1 MTKFLK
7 LFGVAALVG
16 LSAPAK
22 ATADVTQ
29 VFNWSGCG
37 GQNFASCA
45 TVIASFND
53 VTNVLSFSVQNTNG
67 AVGWPGR
74 FTRVGFTGMGTP
86 TAMAVPPA
94 GWAFDANDTSLSGPS
109 PATFWSY
116 YDVNPGIEPSN
127 TFNFSVSFAVAPSFS
142 NITFGLRE
150 QGLDDWDF
158 GADCAGSNRLHVN
171 KNGATYTESIGREG
185 PTGCYDFPDDPPT
198 DVVPE
203 PATMVLLAT
212 GLIGLAGAQMRR
224 RKNTK
229 V

>member
-1 MTKFLK
+1 SSTMSKFFK

-16 LSAPAK
+16 MSAPAK
-22 ATADVTQ
+22 ATAME

-45 TVIASFND
+45 TVIANYDD
-53 VTNVLSFSVQNTNG
+53 VTNVLSFSVQNTN
-67 AVGWPGR
+67 ATVGWPGR
-74 FTRVGFTGMGTP
+74 FTAVGFAGMGTP
-86 TAMAVPPA
+86 TGLSAPL
-94 GWAFDANDTSLSGPS
+94 GWGFSADDTALSGPS
-109 PATFWSY
+109 GLTFWSY
-116 YDVNPGIEPSN
+116 SDTSGDGITPMN
-127 TFNFSVSFAVAPSFS
+127 TFNFSVHFASGATFS

-150 QGLDDWDF
+150 QGLDSWDF
-158 GADCAGSNRLHVN
+158 GATCAGSNRLHVN
-171 KNGATYTESIGREG
+171 KTGATYTETLTREG
-185 PTGCYDFPDDPPT
+185 EAECYFPDDTPT

-212 GLIGLAGAQMRR
+212 GLIGLAGAQLRR

>member
-1 MTKFLK
+1 MTKVLK

-22 ATADVTQ
+22 ASAVE

-45 TVIASFND
+45 TVIANYDGASQ
-53 VTNVLSFSVQNTNG
+53 VLSFSVQNTNST
-67 AVGWPGR
+67 VGWPGR
-74 FTRVGFTGMGTP
+74 FTAVGFTGMGTA
-86 TAMAVPPA
+86 TAHTTPA
-94 GWAFDANDTSLSGPS
+94 GWAFDPSDSSLSGPS
-109 PATFWSY
+109 PATFWSF
-116 YDVNPGIEPSN
+116 YDVQPGITPPN
-127 TFNFSVSFAVAPSFS
+127 TFNFAVHFELAPDFS

-150 QGLDDWDF
+150 QGLDSWDF
-158 GADCAGSNRLHVN
+158 GANCAGSNRLHVN
-171 KNGATYTESIGREG
+171 KDGTTYTEDLTREG
-185 PTGCYDFPDDPPT
+185 VAGCYTFPDDPPT

-212 GLIGLAGAQMRR
+212 GLIGLAGAQLRR

>member
-22 ATADVTQ
+22 ATAAVTE

-45 TVIASFND
+45 TVIANFDD
-53 VTNVLSFSVQNTNG
+53 VTNVLSFSVQNTNTT
-67 AVGWPGR
+67 VGWPGR
-74 FTRVGFTGMGTP
+74 FTAVGFAGMGTP
-86 TAMAVPPA
+86 TGLSAPA
-94 GWAFDANDTSLSGPS
+94 NWNFDASDASLSAGGP
-109 PATFWSY
+109 TFWAY
-116 YDVNPGIEPSN
+116 AKPNPPGISPPN
-127 TFNFSVSFAVAPSFS
+127 TLNFSVQFGGAVNFS

-150 QGLDDWDF
+150 QGLDNWDF
-158 GADCAGSNRLHVN
+158 GVYCAGSNRLHVN
-171 KNGATYTESIGREG
+171 KQGDDYTETIDREG
-185 PTGCYDFPDDPPT
+185 NADCYDFPDDPP
-198 DVVPE
+198 VSAVPE

-212 GLIGLAGAQMRR
+212 GLLGLAGAQLRR